1 MVERNMQVRA
11 EPTLWRA
18 DVISRSREVPGDDG
32 LLLRQRVNGVRQLDL
47 TVNSMGCLL

>member
-1 MVERNMQVRA
+1 VIKRDMQICA
-11 EPTLWRA
+11 EPTLGRT